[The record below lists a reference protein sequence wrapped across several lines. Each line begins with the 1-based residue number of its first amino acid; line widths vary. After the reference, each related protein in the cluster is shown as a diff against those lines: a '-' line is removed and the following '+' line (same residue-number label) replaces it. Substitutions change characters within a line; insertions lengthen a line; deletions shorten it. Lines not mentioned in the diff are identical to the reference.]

1 MDWPSL
7 IATLKQ
13 IMQEDKISANTLA
26 KELGV
31 SISSVRNYLS
41 LRQRASISTREK
53 IEAFVAAHQSDSKKT
68 STTPRRRGG
77 RSAKAEAKPAAQTDT
92 KKQSAS
98 KSRRSASRTSKQPS
112 AQTNGAENKQN
123 TQTEATTK
131 TNGRRRTRAAKQSAS
146 EQPAKQTKQANK
158 QPAQRNSRS
167 NNASKQ
173 QSNVNAQQDNAN
185 AQQSNAKAQVNANA
199 QQGNAKAQTNVNTQ
213 ANAKAQAKSD
223 NARPAQASKPQ
234 PQQKAEQPRQNTV
247 PIASRVKTPARK
259 PRTNSAVRIYVDES
273 FGQGKEKPFTVGMVL
288 CSTEPGIMPFRE
300 FTNTLYPFGWA
311 PGDEVKAQGKDL
323 SNVKYVLKGALND
336 DIRMVAFRTKMV
348 PPLLTITDDDST
360 MVTIFP
366 YVSGL
371 INAIEQLQH
380 SGLKGNQF
388 QIIIDRT
395 NKLPRESLRVIQNM
409 LDVYFKLSAP
419 QTLSFHITD
428 GDSRAQKGLQLA
440 DFVAHYAYVEEPEN
454 TPDFAPVST
463 VIDDDLGNA
472 RRFAFYSG
480 LRLIQLRDGARMVI
494 ADDVQDDEDEPE
506 GDVQDDAEADGDD
519 TVTPVDDAS
528 PKHDL
533 GRAMELAMALRK
545 TVIAAGSAGLR
556 GKELESVR
564 SRLKGLSTTVANWLL
579 DSQDGLLDGLAN
591 RTIADFRERL
601 AIISRVDKP
610 FKPAS
615 EIGEQ
620 QFHIFETQ
628 LNRIQDLL
636 ESYSSTAEKN

>member
-26 KELGV
+26 EQLGV

-53 IEAFVAAHQSDSKKT
+53 IEAFVAAHQSDSKK
-68 STTPRRRGG
+68 STTTRRRGG
-77 RSAKAEAKPAAQTDT
+77 RKAKQEAKPAAQTES

-98 KSRRSASRTSKQPS
+98 TTSKP
-112 AQTNGAENKQN
+112 AARTRKQTTAKNDNAESKQN
-123 TQTEATTK
+123 TDAAAQTE
-131 TNGRRRTRAAKQSAS
+131 
-146 EQPAKQTKQANK
+146 PAKQTNTRRRGR
-158 QPAQRNSRS
+158 P
-167 NNASKQ
+167 SKQ
-173 QSNVNAQQDNAN
+173 QSNAASEQSAKQTDRKQNSRASRSNKTNSQQAATTTKQQNAN
-185 AQQSNAKAQVNANA
+185 TNGQQK
-199 QQGNAKAQTNVNTQ
+199 QQPKQNKQQQTNI
-213 ANAKAQAKSD
+213 QAK
-223 NARPAQASKPQ
+223 PAAAAKQPEQKQQEPKQSAEQ
-234 PQQKAEQPRQNTV
+234 PQQDTT

-259 PRTNSAVRIYVDES
+259 PATNSAVRIYVDES
-273 FGQGKEKPFTVGMVL
+273 FGQGANKPFTVGMVL

-323 SNVKYVLKGALND
+323 SNVKYVLKGSLND

-380 SGLKGNQF
+380 SGLKGTQF

-395 NKLPRESLRVIQNM
+395 NKLPTESLRVIQNM
-409 LDVYFKLSAP
+409 LDVYFQLSTP
-419 QTLSFHITD
+419 QHLSFHITD

-440 DFVAHYAYVEEPEN
+440 DFVAHYAYVEDPEN
-454 TPDFAPVST
+454 TSDFAPVNT
-463 VIDDDLGNA
+463 FIDDDLGNA

-480 LRLIQLRDGARMVI
+480 LRLVQLRAGARMVI
-494 ADDVQDDEDEPE
+494 ADNAERAEEEANAASAAAAADEDA
-506 GDVQDDAEADGDD
+506 DV
-519 TVTPVDDAS
+519 VTPVDDAS

-533 GRAMELAMALRK
+533 SRAMELAMALRK
-545 TVIAAGSAGLR
+545 TVISAGTAGLR

-610 FKPAS
+610 FKPAA

-628 LNRIQDLL
+628 LDKIQDLL
-636 ESYSSTAEKN
+636 ESYSTTAEKD